1 MKTIIARSN
10 MARPDVAEEGAAFFN
25 TETGVFYI
33 FRDGA
38 WAVDGA
44 PAPAPAAEEP
54 KAAPTPKKK
63 AATKKSAAPKKES
76 AKRRTPKK

>member
-10 MARPDVAEEGAAFFN
+10 MARPDVAEEGATFFN

-33 FRDGA
+33 FRDGV

-54 KAAPTPKKK
+54 KAAPTPEKK
-63 AATKKSAAPKKES
+63 AKKSAATKKES